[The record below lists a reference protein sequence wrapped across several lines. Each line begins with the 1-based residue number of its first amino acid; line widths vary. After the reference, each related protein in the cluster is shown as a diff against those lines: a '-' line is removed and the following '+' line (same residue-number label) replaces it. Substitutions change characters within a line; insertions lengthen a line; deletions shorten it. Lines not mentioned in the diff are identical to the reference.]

1 MWDWLATN
9 WTTILVALVMRQRWM
24 SGVIAVALTVGII
37 GVAGAVEKVRVTRE
51 ENKPVKVT
59 IKAGDEVY
67 WINGSGGTAHIT
79 FGKNAPQ
86 FYLGK
91 GDNRIKFTEP
101 GTYEYTVHISGVKG
115 MATRGR

>member
-1 MWDWLATN
+1 
-9 WTTILVALVMRQRWM
+9 MRRRWM
-24 SGVIAVALTVGII
+24 TGAVVGALTLVVVG
-37 GVAGAVEKVRVTRE
+37 GAWAAEKVTVTRE
-51 ENKPVKVT
+51 VNKPAKVS

-67 WINGSGGTAHIT
+67 WVNGTGGTAHIT

-101 GTYEYTVHISGVKG
+101 GTYEYTVHVSGVKG
-115 MATRGR
+115 HGHTGTVEVK

>member
-1 MWDWLATN
+1 MTG
-9 WTTILVALVMRQRWM
+9 LVAT
-24 SGVIAVALTVGII
+24 ALTIGLVG
-37 GVAGAVEKVRVTRE
+37 AAAAAEKVRVNRE
-51 ENKPVKVT
+51 ENKPAKVT
-59 IKAGDEVY
+59 IKAGEEVY
-67 WINGSGGTAHIT
+67 WVNGSGGTAHIT

-115 MATRGR
+115 HSHTGTVEVK

>member
-1 MWDWLATN
+1 
-9 WTTILVALVMRQRWM
+9 MRQRWM
-24 SGVIAVALTVGII
+24 TGLVATALTIGLVG
-37 GVAGAVEKVRVTRE
+37 AAAAAEKVRVTRE
-51 ENKPVKVT
+51 ENKPAKVT
-59 IKAGDEVY
+59 IKADEEVY
-67 WINGSGGTAHIT
+67 WVNGSGGTAHIT

-115 MATRGR
+115 HSHTGTVEVK

>member
-1 MWDWLATN
+1 
-9 WTTILVALVMRQRWM
+9 MRQRWV
-24 SGVIAVALTVGII
+24 SGLVAVALMGGLVGA
-37 GVAGAVEKVRVTRE
+37 AGAVEKVRVTRE
-51 ENKPVKVT
+51 ENKPAKVT

-67 WINGSGGTAHIT
+67 WVNGSGGTAHIT

-115 MATRGR
+115 HGHTGTIEVK